1 MTLSIN
7 STDKIF
13 AVRNSFFID
22 KIFLNSLGLTSNN
35 FDHCGSASMAVNTTD
50 ATAVK

>member
-1 MTLSIN
+1 MTHPLN
-7 STDKIF
+7 STDKHF
-13 AVRNSFFID
+13 AIKNSFFID